1 MDNDNIPEQSQAQ
14 PSAVEKATPKVVDAS
29 IRFKDPTAETKEAV
43 VEKPTDNKPKQTD
56 NSKSPEQ
63 WRKEHPEVA
72 RITRQKHE
80 ERARADKAEALA
92 RSLEERLAKLEKM
105 TMPAENPTKDNF
117 KSEEERIQYL
127 TDQAISKHL
136 EDLKNKSMQ
145 EQEHSAVI
153 SSWEENIRSNFKT
166 EEELQEY
173 AQAVETIAPLLESV
187 SEDVGTFIQKSP
199 VGAKI
204 IKWFGDNPQQ
214 FERFLNDHPF
224 RQPQVLVNLE
234 NHLSKSVVSAPSGQT
249 QQTQATPPK
258 PQPAPI
264 GTIQQGAV
272 AKVDGEQSVNSLLN
286 QIRAQRR

>member
-1 MDNDNIPEQSQAQ
+1 MKTMDNDNIPEQAQAQ

-29 IRFKDPTAETKEAV
+29 IRFKDQTAEA
-43 VEKPTDNKPKQTD
+43 KQ
-56 NSKSPEQ
+56 
-63 WRKEHPEVA
+63 EV
-72 RITRQKHE
+72 KHE
-80 ERARADKAEALA
+80 SVIPQEDKPQRKYESKEKAEIARLTRRKYEWEAEKKALT
-92 RSLEERLAKLEKM
+92 ERLERLEKM
-105 TMPAENPTKDNF
+105 TTPTENPTKDNF

-234 NHLSKSVVSAPSGQT
+234 NHLSKSVVSAPSVQV

-272 AKVDGEQSVNSLLN
+272 VKVDGEQSVNSLLN